1 MALLIPF
8 FILAAFFLLRANP
21 QRRRVQAQKAMIETL
36 RPGAHVVTVAGVIG
50 TVVGVEGDRVAIEI
64 APGVIVEFLLA
75 AVVRTVDE
83 PVAPDDD
90 DVVAS
95 HDEDPPHD
103 GLEPDSPAAAP
114 PDAHEPPAPRHEEI

>member
-21 QRRRVQAQKAMIETL
+21 QRRRVQAQKAMIESL

-75 AVVRTVDE
+75 AVVRTLDD
-83 PVAPDDD
+83 PVPPDDD
-90 DVVAS
+90 ALAS
-95 HDEDPPHD
+95 HDDDPPHD
-103 GLEPDSPAAAP
+103 GFEPDPPAAAP
-114 PDAHEPPAPRHEEI
+114 PEAHEPPAPRHEEI

>member
-75 AVVRTVDE
+75 AVVRTIDE
-83 PVAPDDD
+83 PVPPND
-90 DVVAS
+90 DVPAS
-95 HDEDPPHD
+95 HDDDPPHD
-103 GLEPDSPAAAP
+103 GFEPDPPAAAP

>member
-21 QRRRVQAQKAMIETL
+21 QRRRVQAQKAMIESL

-83 PVAPDDD
+83 PVPPSDE
-90 DVVAS
+90 VLPS
-95 HDEDPPHD
+95 HDDDPPHD
-103 GLEPDSPAAAP
+103 GFEPDPPAAAP
-114 PDAHEPPAPRHEEI
+114 PEAHEPPAPRHEEI

>member
-21 QRRRVQAQKAMIETL
+21 QRRRVQAQKAMIDTL

-75 AVVRTVDE
+75 AVVRTLDE
-83 PVAPDDD
+83 PVPPDNE
-90 DVVAS
+90 VVAS
-95 HDEDPPHD
+95 HDDDPPHD
-103 GLEPDSPAAAP
+103 GLEPDPPAATP
-114 PDAHEPPAPRHEEI
+114 PEAHEPPAPRHEEI

>member
-21 QRRRVQAQKAMIETL
+21 QRRRVQAQKAMIESL

-90 DVVAS
+90 VLAS
-95 HDEDPPHD
+95 HDGDAPHD
-103 GLEPDSPAAAP
+103 GLEPDSPAAAA

>member
-90 DVVAS
+90 VLAS

-103 GLEPDSPAAAP
+103 GLEPESPTAAAP
-114 PDAHEPPAPRHEEI
+114 EAHEPPAPRHEEI